1 VAVSRAGTAAAGFAE
16 AHAVDAG
23 ESLQKQDPGLQ
34 ETAADAKS
42 SAGIAVIKAAAG
54 VLQVPQEWGRRRQ
67 RTTGP
72 DSWAHKC
79 LHQTWLQLRVPE
91 KGQTGNKQTKK
102 DEQNNRK
109 RGPSHSADL

>member
-1 VAVSRAGTAAAGFAE
+1 MPARLWGVIVGGDVAMFRAGTAAAGFAE

-23 ESLQKQDPGLQ
+23 EGLQKQDPDVQ

-54 VLQVPQEWGRRRQ
+54 VLQVPQLWGRRHQ

-79 LHQTWLQLRVPE
+79 LHRTWLQLPQ
-91 KGQTGNKQTKK
+91 KGQLESNKQRNWTK
-102 DEQNNRK
+102 
-109 RGPSHSADL
+109 